1 MRLRNRPWAAGELD
15 ACPYYIKDF
24 AQNHGKWHEAFAN
37 GNSIWLEL
45 GCGKG
50 LYIAATAP
58 KRPDINFI
66 AADIK
71 GLMLAYARRYIEA
84 AFAAVGKSVDNVKL
98 LSVDASRIQN
108 AFSPEDKVQRIIIN
122 FCNPWPKPH
131 HYKRRLI
138 HTKQLLLYREFLADD
153 GEIYFKTD
161 SDMLYEAA
169 PAYFEEAGYEILE
182 DLADYYSRYELD
194 EAALTEH
201 ERKFLG
207 EGLPIHFMRAKKK
220 AQ

>member
-1 MRLRNRPWAAGELD
+1 MRLRNRPWAAGELA
-15 ACPYYIKDF
+15 ACPYYIQDF
-24 AQNHGKWHEAFAN
+24 TQNRGRWHDVFQRKN
-37 GNSIWLEL
+37 PIWLEL

-58 KRPDINFI
+58 KNPDINFI

-84 AFAAVGKSVDNVKL
+84 AFAAVGKSVDNVML

-108 AFSPEDKVQRIIIN
+108 AFAPEDKVQRILIN

-138 HTKQLLLYREFLADD
+138 HTRQLQLYREFLADD

-161 SDMLYEAA
+161 SDMLYAAA
-169 PAYFEEAGYEILE
+169 PAYFEEAGYEVIE
-182 DLADYYSRYELD
+182 DLCDYYSVYPMD
-194 EAALTEH
+194 DSALTEH
-201 ERKFLG
+201 ERMFLNQ
-207 EGLPIHFMRAKKK
+207 GLPIHFMRAKKK
-220 AQ
+220 L